1 MKNKLFNQYKNN
13 KDVRILTANFASLTF
28 LQVFGYVFPLLTY
41 PYLARVIGSEGFGY
55 IALASSIICY
65 FQTVV
70 DFGFNFTATRDIA
83 KNQQNLVKVS
93 QIFSNVLWCR
103 LFLLLCSFLLFVVM
117 ICIIPILRDLWQILL
132 FSFLLIPG
140 HILCPEWFF
149 QAMEK
154 MKYITMLNFVSKTF
168 FTLLIFV
175 FVKEKSDYVYQPL
188 LLSLGYIA
196 SGILAMYIILCKWG
210 IKIHQPSWI
219 SIKKTLKESFDV
231 FLNQI
236 FPTLYN
242 AFSVLLLGVFCGPVA
257 NGLFDAGTKLVDISQ
272 QFLKII
278 SRTFFPF
285 LSRKIDKHTLFSK
298 IYMLFTL
305 IVTLG
310 LIFFAPFLIPVFFSE
325 EFSESIKVLR
335 LMAISGVFLMMS
347 NIYGTNY
354 LIIIGR
360 ERSLRNLTMYASLLG
375 FVIAIPLIY
384 YGGYMG
390 AVAIIVFVRMLLGV
404 GSYLLAYNCKKNICK
419 KNLL

>member
-1 MKNKLFNQYKNN
+1 
-13 KDVRILTANFASLTF
+13 
-28 LQVFGYVFPLLTY
+28 
-41 PYLARVIGSEGFGY
+41 
-55 IALASSIICY
+55 
-65 FQTVV
+65 
-70 DFGFNFTATRDIA
+70 
-83 KNQQNLVKVS
+83 
-93 QIFSNVLWCR
+93 
-103 LFLLLCSFLLFVVM
+103 M

-298 IYMLFTL
+298 FIC
-305 IVTLG
+305 
-310 LIFFAPFLIPVFFSE
+310 
-325 EFSESIKVLR
+325 
-335 LMAISGVFLMMS
+335 
-347 NIYGTNY
+347 
-354 LIIIGR
+354 
-360 ERSLRNLTMYASLLG
+360 
-375 FVIAIPLIY
+375 
-384 YGGYMG
+384 
-390 AVAIIVFVRMLLGV
+390 
-404 GSYLLAYNCKKNICK
+404 YLL
-419 KNLL
+419 LS

>member
-1 MKNKLFNQYKNN
+1 
-13 KDVRILTANFASLTF
+13 
-28 LQVFGYVFPLLTY
+28 
-41 PYLARVIGSEGFGY
+41 
-55 IALASSIICY
+55 
-65 FQTVV
+65 
-70 DFGFNFTATRDIA
+70 
-83 KNQQNLVKVS
+83 
-93 QIFSNVLWCR
+93 
-103 LFLLLCSFLLFVVM
+103 
-117 ICIIPILRDLWQILL
+117 
-132 FSFLLIPG
+132 
-140 HILCPEWFF
+140 
-149 QAMEK
+149 
-154 MKYITMLNFVSKTF
+154 MLNFVSKTF

-335 LMAISGVFLMMS
+335 LMAISGVFLTMS

>member
-1 MKNKLFNQYKNN
+1 M
-13 KDVRILTANFASLTF
+13 
-28 LQVFGYVFPLLTY
+28 VFSGY
-41 PYLARVIGSEGFGY
+41 G
-55 IALASSIICY
+55 
-65 FQTVV
+65 
-70 DFGFNFTATRDIA
+70 
-83 KNQQNLVKVS
+83 
-93 QIFSNVLWCR
+93 
-103 LFLLLCSFLLFVVM
+103 
-117 ICIIPILRDLWQILL
+117 
-132 FSFLLIPG
+132 
-140 HILCPEWFF
+140 
-149 QAMEK
+149 K

-310 LIFFAPFLIPVFFSE
+310 LIFLLLFDTSIFSE

-335 LMAISGVFLMMS
+335 LMAISGVFLTMS

-419 KNLL
+419 NLL